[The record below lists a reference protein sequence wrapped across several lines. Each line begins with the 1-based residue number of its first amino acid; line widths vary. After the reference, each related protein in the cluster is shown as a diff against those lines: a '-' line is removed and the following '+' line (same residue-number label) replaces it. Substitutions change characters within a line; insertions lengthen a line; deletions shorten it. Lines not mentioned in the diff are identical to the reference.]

1 MSCSVKRSR
10 KEVGGVPGWVKAIRE
25 RFNWAVE
32 KTGQAALMTAI
43 ARSSM

>member
-1 MSCSVKRSR
+1 MSCSVK
-10 KEVGGVPGWVKAIRE
+10 EVGKKMVVCLGWE